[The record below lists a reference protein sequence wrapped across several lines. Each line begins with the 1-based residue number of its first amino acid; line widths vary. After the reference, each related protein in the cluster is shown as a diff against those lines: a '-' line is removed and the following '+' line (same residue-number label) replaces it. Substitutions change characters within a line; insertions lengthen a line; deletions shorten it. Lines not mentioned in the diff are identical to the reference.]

1 MSNSATPKLFPF
13 KYLFLGVTIAWIA
26 AWILG
31 GKSTL
36 VCTRGS
42 ENKTEQC
49 QVEDLNLF
57 GTERSQTILLK
68 DIKKVDVIAD
78 SDEEE
83 PSAVLVLVTNNEQ
96 VAIGTAGA
104 FEDKDRLAS
113 QVAWFLEDTKSTTF
127 NLTDGNQTLSW
138 SLFGISTA
146 ILVNYLYQLIQ
157 SKSTRSD

>member
-1 MSNSATPKLFPF
+1 MFTSSTPKLLPF
-13 KYLFLGVTIAWIA
+13 RYVLSGAIVAWIA
-26 AWILG
+26 AWLFG

-36 VCTRGS
+36 VCNRGS
-42 ENKTEQC
+42 DRPQQC

-57 GTERSQTILLK
+57 GKERSQTIPLK

-83 PSAVLVLVTNNEQ
+83 PSAILVLVTANEQ
-96 VAIGTAGA
+96 VAIGTSGA

-113 QVAWFLEDTKSTTF
+113 QVAWFLEDPKATTF

-138 SLFGISTA
+138 CLFGISTA
-146 ILVNYLYQLIQ
+146 LLINYLYQLMR
-157 SKSTRSD
+157 SKSDRSA

>member
-1 MSNSATPKLFPF
+1 MFNPAKPKLFPF
-13 KYLFLGVTIAWIA
+13 KYLFWGVTLAWIF
-26 AWILG
+26 AWLWG

-42 ENKTEQC
+42 EKKPEQC

-78 SDEEE
+78 SDEED
-83 PSAVLVLVTNNEQ
+83 PSAILVLVTTNEQ
-96 VAIGTAGA
+96 VAIGTSGA

-113 QVAWFLEDTKSTTF
+113 QVAWFLEDTKATTF

-138 SLFGISTA
+138 FLFGISTA
-146 ILVNYLYQLIQ
+146 LLVYYLYQLIQ
-157 SKSTRSD
+157 SKSTRSN